1 MESSKDGYLYHVELD
16 LDGLLQALGPLG
28 RALQGTQGGELNR
41 CPVVK
46 MVVSVVIPRWFWMV
60 KNHSDQNTGDFSCG
74 KKNGIDIT

>member
-46 MVVSVVIPRWFWMV
+46 MVVSVVIPR
-60 KNHSDQNTGDFSCG
+60 
-74 KKNGIDIT
+74 